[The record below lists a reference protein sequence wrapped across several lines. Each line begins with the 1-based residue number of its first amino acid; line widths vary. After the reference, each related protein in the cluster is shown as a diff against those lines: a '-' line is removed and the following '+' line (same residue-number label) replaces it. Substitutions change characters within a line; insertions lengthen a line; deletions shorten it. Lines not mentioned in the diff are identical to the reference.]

1 MRRVILDGAA
11 CAEPAAAMAA
21 LEKAL
26 ALPDWWGRNLDAL
39 HDCLWECGEVFLVV
53 KNPGA
58 LRSTPFGRALWQVL
72 ADTAAENP
80 QIREAAARR
89 GRLRPAGGNSAGAGP
104 SPRDG
109 GALRDAAHLGG
120 DPPGAG
126 CPAH

>member
-26 ALPDWWGRNLDAL
+26 ALPEWWGRNLDAL

-80 QIREAAARR
+80 RLRVAAARR
-89 GRLRPAGGNSAGAGP
+89 VRLRPAGGKGP
-104 SPRDG
+104 GSR
-109 GALRDAAHLGG
+109 
-120 DPPGAG
+120 
-126 CPAH
+126 